1 MPINKSFWLLVGT
14 VVTLVGSSLNLAAVA
29 QYREPNDANNYPSN
43 EKDSLYGEGV
53 TGINPMELIH
63 RANLRN
69 GRTPQE
75 FQQESQGQINNSA
88 QDFKELQRQ
97 RILEQQRSQDSETN
111 SP

>member
-14 VVTLVGSSLNLAAVA
+14 VVTLVGSSLNLAAMA
-29 QYREPNDANNYPSN
+29 QYREPNDANYPSN

-69 GRTPQE
+69 GRTPEE
-75 FQQESQGQINNSA
+75 FQQESRGQINNSA
-88 QDFKELQRQ
+88 QEFKMQQQRM
-97 RILEQQRSQDSETN
+97 LEQQRAPDTENTAQ
-111 SP
+111 